1 MNGLEGLASLATAAC
16 VVLAVHRNLWQFPMG
31 AVGTALY
38 FFVFLDAGLYS
49 SAMLQIFF
57 FLVQAYGWW
66 YWLRGD
72 DGKRPPI
79 RRTPGFPLAAGCA
92 IAIGGGVLLS
102 ILLEAF
108 TDANVALPDAAIF
121 ALSVVAQLLL
131 DRKRLENWPIWIV
144 VNLLSIIVYSSQGL
158 WLTVCLYVFLFFNA
172 FWGWR
177 EWLRE
182 YRRSKRTAGA

>member
-16 VVLAVHRNLWQFPMG
+16 VILAVHRSLWQFPLG
-31 AVGTALY
+31 GIGTALY
-38 FFVFLDAGLYS
+38 FFVFLDAHLYS
-49 SAMLQIFF
+49 SAILQVFF

-72 DGKRPPI
+72 SGRRPPI
-79 RRTPGFPLAAGCA
+79 RMTPTPLVLGGCGLAIAVAAGMSS
-92 IAIGGGVLLS
+92 LLG
-102 ILLEAF
+102 AF
-108 TDANVALPDAAIF
+108 TDAEVALPDAIIF
-121 ALSVVAQLLL
+121 ALSVVAQILL

-144 VNLLSIIVYSSQGL
+144 VNVLSVIVYSSQGL

-177 EWLRE
+177 EWHRE
-182 YRRSKRTAGA
+182 FKTTSRAVGA

>member
-16 VVLAVHRNLWQFPMG
+16 VVLAVHRSLWQFPLG

-38 FFVFLDAGLYS
+38 FFVFLEANLYS
-49 SAMLQIFF
+49 SAILQVFF

-66 YWLRGD
+66 FWLRGD
-72 DGKRPPI
+72 GGKRPPI
-79 RRTPGFPLAAGCA
+79 RRTSGRLLALGCA
-92 IAIGGGVLLS
+92 TAIAVAILLS
-102 ILLEAF
+102 ILLDAF
-108 TDANVALPDAAIF
+108 TEAEVALPDAVIF

-158 WLTVCLYVFLFFNA
+158 WLTVFLYVFLFFNA

-177 EWLRE
+177 EWLSE
-182 YRRSKRTAGA
+182 YRRSERTAGA

>member
-16 VVLAVHRNLWQFPMG
+16 VVLAVHRSLWQFPLG

-38 FFVFLDAGLYS
+38 FFVFLEANLYS
-49 SAMLQIFF
+49 SAILQVFF

-66 YWLRGD
+66 FWLRGD
-72 DGKRPPI
+72 GGKRPPI
-79 RRTPGFPLAAGCA
+79 RRTSGRLLALGCA
-92 IAIGGGVLLS
+92 TAIAVAVLLS
-102 ILLEAF
+102 ILLDAF
-108 TDANVALPDAAIF
+108 TEAEVSLPDAVIF

-158 WLTVCLYVFLFFNA
+158 WLTVFLYVFLFFNA

-177 EWLRE
+177 EWLSE
-182 YRRSKRTAGA
+182 YRRSERMAGA